1 MIRHWGKHAL
11 YVTLMTLWLSSM
23 ASAADLTG
31 LWELNYPFEGER
43 WTFEHPSES
52 RFRADTPEFI
62 FLVVQANFLM
72 KGSTSGSQFQGIT
85 YFVINGVPLP
95 GGIVRG
101 TVVGDRLS
109 GRVVDVFFGIYDLE
123 GERQ

>member
-1 MIRHWGKHAL
+1 MK
-11 YVTLMTLWLSSM
+11 WLFCGVLLLCSPS
-23 ASAADLTG
+23 ATFAADLAG

-43 WTFEHPSES
+43 WTFEQPSES

-62 FLVVQANFLM
+62 FLIVQANFLM
-72 KGSTSGSQFQGIT
+72 TGSTSGSKFQGIT

-101 TVVGDRLS
+101 TVVGDRMS